1 MSVSYQYQLL
11 TEENWS
17 FPPGVDTDHNI
28 AVTLVTLT
36 ELVLIVEYGAV
47 IGVSKHFVDITAA
60 LLLL

>member
-1 MSVSYQYQLL
+1 ML

-17 FPPGVDTDHNI
+17 FPHGVDTDHNI
-28 AVTLVTLT
+28 AVTLVTLN